1 MAELWTNK
9 INRNTDWGGDASTNH
24 LPVAGSAVQEFIK
37 SEFNNKIGVIY
48 HDGLNSRYLCFANED
63 DKNAYLADTSLTN
76 LIMYE
81 MAAPSSYGSKIKV
94 NTHYKAVLINTKDE
108 NLSFDY
114 EITYNGEEFIDN
126 IRYTVIIN
134 KNGKTFDIN
143 GSGIYGQTI
152 SINLDEFLTVEGS
165 TEITINIF
173 GNSTGVQATTMVTY
187 EVVNLIFTG
196 DVDISKVYNTSL
208 DNIDPLIVNY
218 SIFGSSNIKY
228 ID

>member
-1 MAELWTNK
+1 M
-9 INRNTDWGGDASTNH
+9 
-24 LPVAGSAVQEFIK
+24 QEFIK

-63 DKNAYLADTSLTN
+63 DKAAYLADTSLTN

-81 MAAPSSYGSKIKV
+81 MAAPSSYGAKIKV

-126 IRYTVIIN
+126 IRYTVVIN

-187 EVVNLIFTG
+187 EVVNLVFTG
-196 DVDISKVYNTSL
+196 DVDISKVYDISL
-208 DNIDPLIVNY
+208 DKIDPLTVNY